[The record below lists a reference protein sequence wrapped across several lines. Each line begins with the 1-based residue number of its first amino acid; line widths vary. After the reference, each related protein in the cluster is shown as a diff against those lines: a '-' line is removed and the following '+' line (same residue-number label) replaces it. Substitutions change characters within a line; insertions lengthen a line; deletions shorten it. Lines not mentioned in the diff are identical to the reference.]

1 MPDLTSVYFKYY
13 SFAKQL
19 IKSNNMHMKRLAFI
33 SFLIITSCSS
43 TPPIPEE
50 QDFLLQSDQIAQ
62 IEKKDQTI
70 IHSCVET
77 VRSQS
82 VGVREY
88 YRDLIARNGWDCV
101 KYAKEIAAEA

>member
-1 MPDLTSVYFKYY
+1 
-13 SFAKQL
+13 
-19 IKSNNMHMKRLAFI
+19 MHMKRLAFI
-33 SFLIITSCSS
+33 SFLVITGCSS

-88 YRDLIARNGWDCV
+88 YRDLIARNY
-101 KYAKEIAAEA
+101 KYCFLKVHDLSNDKFY

>member
-1 MPDLTSVYFKYY
+1 
-13 SFAKQL
+13 
-19 IKSNNMHMKRLAFI
+19 MHMKRLAFI
-33 SFLIITSCSS
+33 TFLIITGCSS

-101 KYAKEIAAEA
+101 KYAKEIAAELNNQTIDEEFSSSEANS

>member
-1 MPDLTSVYFKYY
+1 MNKNLC
-13 SFAKQL
+13 
-19 IKSNNMHMKRLAFI
+19 IRLFQEVDASLHLLNRLRLF
-33 SFLIITSCSS
+33 
-43 TPPIPEE
+43 PEE

-101 KYAKEIAAEA
+101 KYAKEIAAELNNQTTDEEFGSLEANS

>member
-1 MPDLTSVYFKYY
+1 
-13 SFAKQL
+13 
-19 IKSNNMHMKRLAFI
+19 MKRLAFI
-33 SFLIITSCSS
+33 SFLLITGCSS
-43 TPPIPEE
+43 TPPIPPIPEE

-101 KYAKEIAAEA
+101 KYAKEIAAELNNQTTDED